1 MSSALRS
8 LGELMWAPF
17 ALLPPLAAVLT
28 CAVVVGLLLLLAFRL
43 LSPQRRLRRVKEQMS
58 ACLYEMRIYAAH
70 PGRVLAAQ
78 GRALVLTAV
87 YLLLAS
93 PALVVMAPPVTAMLA
108 RAATHLEYR
117 PLIPGE
123 VAHLTVCLS
132 RPLHQDKLRIEA
144 AGQGLEILPPVVLVR
159 SVGEAHVRL
168 RARTAGRHGVRI
180 LAGDEAVTKQI
191 LVGAGPVS
199 TNRSAS
205 GDAAQL
211 FSREASLDV
220 GGLVSRIQLEYP
232 DRELSWLGL
241 PWYGLLLLVSL
252 VVAFAARRRL
262 GVVI

>member
-1 MSSALRS
+1 MSDVLRS
-8 LGELMWAPF
+8 LGDLMWAPF

-28 CAVVVGLLLLLAFRL
+28 CAVVLGLLLLLAFRL

-58 ACLYEMRIYAAH
+58 ACVYEMRIYAAH

-78 GRALVLTAV
+78 GRALALTAL

-117 PLIPGE
+117 PLAPGE
-123 VAHLTVCLS
+123 VAHLTVVLT
-132 RPLHQDKLRIEA
+132 RPVHQDKLRIEA
-144 AGQGLEILPPVVLVR
+144 AGGGLEILPPVVLVR
-159 SVGEAHVRL
+159 SAGEAHVRL
-168 RARTAGRHGVRI
+168 RARTAGRHGVQI
-180 LAGDEAVTKQI
+180 HAGDETVTKQI
-191 LVGAGPVS
+191 QVGQGPVS

-205 GDAAQL
+205 GAAAQL
-211 FSREASLDV
+211 FSREASLDA
-220 GGLVSRIQLEYP
+220 GGLVSRIQLDYP